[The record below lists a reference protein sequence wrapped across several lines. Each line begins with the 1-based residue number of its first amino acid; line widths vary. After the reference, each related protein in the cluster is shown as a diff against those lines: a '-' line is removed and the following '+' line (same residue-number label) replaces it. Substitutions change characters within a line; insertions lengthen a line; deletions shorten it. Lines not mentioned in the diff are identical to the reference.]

1 MLLASWIRRRVLRSR
16 KKVFQSSFG
25 SCDDGLGFALLLLEE
40 EEVVEDAEAA
50 GEEEACR
57 RGGESLHWGAEEVG
71 DIRVLRGLEE
81 EDFGVRPVH

>member
-25 SCDDGLGFALLLLEE
+25 SCDDGLGFALLLLLEV
-40 EEVVEDAEAA
+40 VVEDAEAA

-71 DIRVLRGLEE
+71 DIRVLRGLEDE
-81 EDFGVRPVH
+81 VFGVRPVH